1 MKGIGRHLRFHS
13 KSAAV
18 GFNAGRLPNGVGL
31 ACVEEGSG
39 PFYGAGVLVNT
50 SLINGRNPPNPMGT
64 ASSYILGKLAF
75 KVGNRICNH

>member
-1 MKGIGRHLRFHS
+1 MKAIGRHLRFHS
-13 KSAAV
+13 KSHAAV
-18 GFNAGRLPNGVGL
+18 GFNAGRLSNGVGL

-50 SLINGRNPPNPMGT
+50 SMINGRNPPNPTGT

-75 KVGNRICNH
+75 KVSPN